1 VRIDINRATCMSF
14 GVCVQSAPDLFAL
27 DDEGDPVVLQPEPGA
42 DAEADAEL
50 AQRSCPTNS
59 VLLS

>member
-1 VRIDINRATCMSF
+1 LHIDVNRATCMSY
-14 GVCVQSAPDLFAL
+14 GVCVQSAPELFAL
-27 DDEGDPVVLQPEPGA
+27 DGEGDPVVLQPEPQA
-42 DAEADAEL
+42 DAQAAAEL

>member
-1 VRIDINRATCMSF
+1 MHIDVNRATCMSY
-14 GVCVQSAPDLFAL
+14 GVCVQSAPELFAL
-27 DDEGDPVVLQPEPGA
+27 DGEGDPVVLQPEPQA
-42 DAEADAEL
+42 DAQAAAEL

>member
-1 VRIDINRATCMSF
+1 MHIDVNRATCMSY
-14 GVCVQSAPDLFAL
+14 GVCVQSAPELFAL
-27 DDEGDPVVLQPEPGA
+27 DDEGDPVVLQPEPQA
-42 DAEADAEL
+42 DAQAAAEL

>member
-1 VRIDINRATCMSF
+1 MPIDINRETCMSY
-14 GVCVQSAPDLFAL
+14 GVCVQSAPELFAL
-27 DDEGDPVVLQPEPGA
+27 DDDGDPVVLQREPGA
-42 DAEADAEL
+42 EAAPGAEL